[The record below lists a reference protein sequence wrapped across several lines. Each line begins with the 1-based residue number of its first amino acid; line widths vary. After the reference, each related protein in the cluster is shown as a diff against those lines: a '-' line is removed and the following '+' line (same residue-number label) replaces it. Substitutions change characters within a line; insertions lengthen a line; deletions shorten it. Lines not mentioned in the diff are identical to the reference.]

1 MRATRVTE
9 KRRLIKGKRVL
20 AVVSAAGG
28 CKTLRGR
35 VTRTLA
41 SKPLI
46 LWTVEAARNCRLVDR
61 LVVVTDDSEVRSL
74 AQAYGLNTYSVS
86 TSKTD
91 GLDRITDCALAALK
105 ELPDFDLVV
114 ALDAGSPLLLSSDI
128 DGVAEVSA
136 RNDGIPVVTVSE
148 TRLSPNSLV
157 VLDGNR
163 KMHRVFGNQDPL
175 PANSR
180 MYTTNNSV
188 AACQGEYL
196 KTHETFLTED
206 SHAYILP
213 TERAL
218 IVESK
223 TDLAVAESFLKLT
236 GPSNLSLP
244 PAHDVSQTRL

>member
-1 MRATRVTE
+1 M
-9 KRRLIKGKRVL
+9 IKGKRVL

-28 CKTLRGR
+28 YKTLRGR
-35 VTRTLA
+35 DTRLLV
-41 SKPLI
+41 SKPLL
-46 LWTVEAARNCRLVDR
+46 LWTIEAAKNCRLVDR

-74 AQAYGLNTYSVS
+74 AQANALNTFSVT
-86 TSKTD
+86 TSKPD
-91 GLDRITDCALAALK
+91 GMDRLTDCALTALK

-114 ALDAGSPLLLSSDI
+114 ALDAGAPLLLCSDI

-148 TRLSPNSLV
+148 TRLGPRSLV

-163 KMHRVFGNQDPL
+163 KMQRVFGNKDPW

-180 MYTTNNSV
+180 IYTTNNSM
-188 AACQGEYL
+188 AACATDYL

-213 TERAL
+213 PERAL
-218 IVESK
+218 IIDSK
-223 TDLAVAESFLKLT
+223 TDLAIAESFLRLT
-236 GPSNLSLP
+236 GPSSLSLP
-244 PAHDVSQTRL
+244 SAQDVSQPRL

>member
-1 MRATRVTE
+1 M
-9 KRRLIKGKRVL
+9 IKGKRVL

-28 CKTLRGR
+28 CRSLRGR
-35 VTRTLA
+35 DTRPLI

-46 LWTVEAARNCRLVDR
+46 LWTIEAARSCRLVDR
-61 LVVVTDDSEVRSL
+61 LVVVTDESEVRNL
-74 AQAYGLNTYSVS
+74 AQANGLKAYSVT
-86 TSKTD
+86 TSRIN
-91 GLDRITDCALAALK
+91 GLDRLTDCALTALK
-105 ELPDFDLVV
+105 ELPEFDLVV
-114 ALDAGSPLLLSSDI
+114 ALDAGSPLLLCSDI
-128 DGVAEVSA
+128 DGVVEVSA

-148 TRLSPNSLV
+148 TRLTPYSLV

-180 MYTTNNSV
+180 VYTTNNSM
-188 AACQGEYL
+188 AACQSEYL

-218 IVESK
+218 VVESK

-236 GPSNLSLP
+236 GPSNLTFM
-244 PAHDVSQTRL
+244 PAQDVSQTRV